1 MDSPKSPLPAGQLPL
16 ELSSPRR
23 RPRRAGSNAQ
33 EVAPPPR
40 YLTRREAAAYV
51 CCSLRFLDGMGLP
64 FIRKGRCKL
73 YDDAESFV
81 VRLKNEALEA
91 KQQGIPGFFLA
102 PEKLS
107 SVASRIE
114 RRLSATAEDA
124 PRSQNVA
131 EFATLALRSVN

>member
-1 MDSPKSPLPAGQLPL
+1 MP
-16 ELSSPRR
+16 
-23 RPRRAGSNAQ
+23 RAGLEGDCMARERGLYRRKDS
-33 EVAPPPR
+33 R
-40 YLTRREAAAYV
+40 YWWISLVLSDGRRVCQSTGCVELT
-51 CCSLRFLDGMGLP
+51 
-64 FIRKGRCKL
+64 
-73 YDDAESFV
+73 DAESFV
-81 VRLKNEALEA
+81 VRLKNKALEA